1 MLRRLKEDSFF
12 GLSCYVA
19 SIFGLFNKADYVS
32 VQNFRGGRAS
42 SSGGGSGSERKNKYQ
57 RCSGAVVNA
66 LGNIA
71 AYVNPGGNN
80 AESIMY
86 DFLVKVRRGS
96 T

>member
-1 MLRRLKEDSFF
+1 MF
-12 GLSCYVA
+12 
-19 SIFGLFNKADYVS
+19 S

-86 DFLVKVRRGS
+86 DFLVKVKRGS